1 MQLLILITV
10 KAPVHILVKEDVD
23 RFAHLLAVWITAR
36 GIVAEV
42 VKTLAIKCARIHVRH
57 NVQEG
62 VPSLVLVIVQVHVQE
77 IVLSHAKGTQIKFPK
92 IL

>member
-23 RFAHLLAVWITAR
+23 RLAHLLAVWITAR
-36 GIVAEV
+36 GIVVEV
-42 VKTLAIKCARIHVRH
+42 VKTLAIKCARMHVRH
-57 NVQEG
+57 NVQEDAH
-62 VPSLVLVIVQVHVQE
+62 SLVLVIVQVHVQD
-77 IVLSHAKGTQIKFPK
+77 IVHFHARGTQIISPK